1 MCLLRS
7 RFAVIMA
14 CLLLV
19 AQTSSL
25 QRQSPPK
32 ETFDGPAELPRIYL
46 RSSLA
51 DTPAPGKTRLVK
63 AGDNLQQALNSVSCG
78 DTLQLESAPP
88 SQDGSASSK
97 NHATML
103 TGLLSE
109 PVLGISIY
117 RRKEPV

>member
-78 DTLQLESAPP
+78 DTLQLESGATFAGWFRLE
-88 SQDGSASSK
+88 Q

-109 PVLGISIY
+109 RVLGISIY